1 MSATWGRDWIKFY
14 LHPSAQWE
22 LLPLSARGL
31 GDEILRYVDRGTGTI
46 ALGKKPVEA
55 LCRLLGAHPRERRR
69 VTEDLEALKA
79 DGFCSVSE
87 DGVLVVRNYL
97 RAQSAVSPVT
107 ERVRATRARQAEAVL
122 KHQADASVTPAE
134 HEQTFP
140 ERSSDT
146 SKHFPNTSEHSANG
160 ESTATQRKDSPRS
173 VTETPLLEETRKRLE
188 EKREEHCP
196 SPSAVGTASVPE
208 GQPTEKVDP
217 PKLELSAPPPA
228 KPKAAKRSEDP
239 PPFSWRSGLEV
250 IATACARFALP
261 GDREVTK
268 EQAIALAKQVRTF
281 PKLEDWKLAGEF
293 LGANGEGWRSSL
305 NVSYVASSQFAATVA
320 TARAWE
326 KRGRPAMDRKG
337 NELDPT
343 KGPSQAWSHARMT
356 DEEFDSL
363 VEVVKV
369 EDRRGRTAT
378 TR

>member
-14 LHPSAQWE
+14 LYPSAEWE

-69 VTEDLEALKA
+69 VAEDLEALKT

-134 HEQTFP
+134 REQTFP
-140 ERSSDT
+140 EHSSDT
-146 SKHFPNTSEHSANG
+146 SKHSASG
-160 ESTATQRKDSPRS
+160 ETDATPRKDTAQV
-173 VTETPLLEETRKRLE
+173 VTETLFLEENKKRLE
-188 EKREEHCP
+188 EKKTHCP
-196 SPSAVGTASVPE
+196 SPSAVGTASAPE

-239 PPFSWRSGLEV
+239 PPFSWRSGLEA
-250 IATACARFALP
+250 IATACSRFALP

-305 NVSYVASSQFAATVA
+305 NVSYVASSSFAATIA
-320 TARAWE
+320 AARAWE

-337 NELDPT
+337 NEQDPT
-343 KGPSQAWSHARMT
+343 KGPATGWSHRRMT
-356 DEEFDSL
+356 DAEFDSL
-363 VEVVKV
+363 VEVVPV
-369 EDRRGRTAT
+369 GGGHGRPAT

>member
-69 VTEDLEALKA
+69 VAEDLEALKA

-134 HEQTFP
+134 REQTFP
-140 ERSSDT
+140 EHSSDA
-146 SKHFPNTSEHSANG
+146 SKHSASG
-160 ESTATQRKDSPRS
+160 ETDATPRKDTAQV
-173 VTETPLLEETRKRLE
+173 VTETPFLEENRKRLE

-196 SPSAVGTASVPE
+196 SPPATGTVLASE
-208 GQPTEKVDP
+208 GLPTSKADP
-217 PKLELSAPPPA
+217 PKLELSSPSS
-228 KPKAAKRSEDP
+228 KPKAAKRAEDP
-239 PPFSWRSGLEV
+239 PPFAWKLGLET
-250 IATACARFALP
+250 IAAACPRFAMP
-261 GDREVTK
+261 GDKEVTR
-268 EQAIALAKQVRTF
+268 EQAIALSKQVRTF
-281 PKLEDWKLAGEF
+281 PRLEDWKLAGEF

-326 KRGRPAMDRKG
+326 KRGRPQMDRKG

-343 KGPSQAWSHARMT
+343 KGPATGWAHARMT
-356 DEEFDSL
+356 DAEFDSL

>member
-31 GDEILRYVDRGTGTI
+31 GDELLRYADRATGSI
-46 ALGKKPVEA
+46 ALGKESLSA

-69 VTEDLEALKA
+69 VKEDLEALKA
-79 DGFCSVSE
+79 DGFCAVSD
-87 DGVLVVRNYL
+87 DGVLVIRNYL
-97 RAQSAVSPVT
+97 RAQSSVAPVT
-107 ERVRATRARQAEAVL
+107 ERVRATRAKQAGTP
-122 KHQADASVTPAE
+122 SVTPAE

-160 ESTATQRKDSPRS
+160 ESTATPRKDSPQN
-173 VTETPLLEETRKRLE
+173 VTETPFLEENRKRLE
-188 EKREEHCP
+188 EKKTHCP

>member
-69 VTEDLEALKA
+69 VAEDLEALKA

-134 HEQTFP
+134 REQTFP
-140 ERSSDT
+140 EHSSDA
-146 SKHFPNTSEHSANG
+146 SKHSASG
-160 ESTATQRKDSPRS
+160 ETDATPRKDTAQV
-173 VTETPLLEETRKRLE
+173 VTETPFLEENRKRLE
-188 EKREEHCP
+188 EKKTHCP
-196 SPSAVGTASVPE
+196 SPSAVGTASAPE

-217 PKLELSAPPPA
+217 PQLELSAPPPA

-250 IATACARFALP
+250 IATACSRFALP

-305 NVSYVASSQFAATVA
+305 NVSYVASSSFAATIA
-320 TARAWE
+320 AARAWE

-337 NELDPT
+337 NEQDPT
-343 KGPSQAWSHARMT
+343 KGPATGWSHRRMT
-356 DEEFDSL
+356 DAEFDSL
-363 VEVVKV
+363 VEVVPMGGGH
-369 EDRRGRTAT
+369 GRPAT